1 MAKRQ
6 TKEEIRR
13 EALEEVRASVRA
25 DILLDGF
32 GLLQAD
38 IDPLPI
44 LERVTKSIDQVIAS

>member
-1 MAKRQ
+1 VAKRQ